1 MKKMSIVAAFLLVV
15 ASATWIMADPG
26 GKGYGEGCGWGMG
39 PSALAS
45 LNLTAEQS
53 ENIRALRETCLKEI
67 TPIRSNLF
75 TKRSELKLLWIQT
88 RLDPDKIR
96 ATQKEIQGL
105 IGQLQ
110 EKGTNCRLSF
120 RNILTSEQISKLLA
134 QGFGRGGGFGCGKG
148 KGFGSGRCPGGY

>member
-1 MKKMSIVAAFLLVV
+1 MKKISIVAAFLLVV
-15 ASATWIMADPG
+15 ASATWVMAGPG

-39 PSALAS
+39 PSGLAS

-67 TPIRSNLF
+67 TPVRSNLF
-75 TKRSELKLLWIQT
+75 TKRAELRLLWMQT
-88 RLDPDKIR
+88 QLDPDKIR

-120 RNILTSEQISKLLA
+120 RNILTPEQISKLLA
-134 QGFGRGGGFGCGKG
+134 QGFGKGDGFGCGKG